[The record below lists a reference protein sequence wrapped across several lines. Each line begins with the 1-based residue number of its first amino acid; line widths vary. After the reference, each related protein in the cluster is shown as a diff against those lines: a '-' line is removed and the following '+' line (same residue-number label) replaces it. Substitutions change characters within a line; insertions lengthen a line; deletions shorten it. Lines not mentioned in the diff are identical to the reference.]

1 MKQVLAIISI
11 FMLFAC
17 SDKPSQEK
25 TTPVL
30 EAEKGIIAP
39 AIPSQEQVAAPAEDE
54 ERTEWQNPDLVLKVL
69 GDLTNKVVADVGAGS
84 GYFAFKIARTAKK
97 VIALDIDPNSLEYIK
112 DQKSIVGSWANN
124 IETRLTPPDV
134 PNLLDSEA
142 DVVLIV
148 NTYGYIPNKDKYL
161 VRVLQGLKQGGRLV
175 IIDFKSGDIP
185 VGPSEENK
193 VLAKDLK
200 LSLINSGFKKIR
212 EDRKSLQYQYI
223 ITGEK

>member
-1 MKQVLAIISI
+1 MKRYLAISFSVILI
-11 FMLFAC
+11 AC
-17 SDKPSQEK
+17 SDNSTKEKAQPEFKPE
-25 TTPVL
+25 T
-30 EAEKGIIAP
+30 EIISP
-39 AIPSQEQVAAPAEDE
+39 AVPMDEQIVVPAEDE
-54 ERTEWQNPDLVLKVL
+54 DRTEWQNPELVLKVL

-134 PNLLDSEA
+134 PNLLDNEA

-161 VRVLQGLKQGGRLV
+161 LRLIQGLKSGGKLV

-193 VLAKDLK
+193 VSASDLGRALA
-200 LSLINSGFKKIR
+200 NSGFTKI
-212 EDRKSLQYQYI
+212 ETDLKSLQFQYI
-223 ITGEK
+223 ITGKK